1 MIASALCGRR
11 LIARN
16 DTLHTMIMSSSIFVS
31 LTPEAKHVL
40 AAAAAKKGLSPAA
53 FTVRQAALEAAK
65 HMGSELE
72 PVEETLASFFDDE
85 REPAIKMRPVIR
97 ASDVLQP
104 TRPMSRPLLRA
115 DIERATLRHQPAPV
129 APTVDDVDI
138 SAFLR
143 WQHEAVGAGSLD
155 AEQNQDDAVT
165 DWDLDDAPY

>member
-16 DTLHTMIMSSSIFVS
+16 DTLHTMVMSSSIFVR

-40 AAAAAKKGLSPAA
+40 AVAAAKKGLSPAA
-53 FTVRQAALEAAK
+53 FTVRQTALEAAM

-72 PVEETLASFFDDE
+72 PVEETLASFFE
-85 REPAIKMRPVIR
+85 GRESVIKMRPVIR

-115 DIERATLRHQPAPV
+115 DIERAALLHQPAPV

-138 SAFLR
+138 SAFIQ
-143 WQHEAVGAGSLD
+143 WQSESVRTHPPD
-155 AEQNQDDAVT
+155 AEQNREGAADSWDPDDE
-165 DWDLDDAPY
+165 PY